1 MDEQDGF
8 FQRPVVK
15 TLLRFGIFVLV
26 YFVLLVWQYLATGGF
41 STLIPVGDLLMCLVG
56 LIFWMIFFAQFVLP
70 VTTLSARFRIV
81 DRLISYLSGYH
92 GPAIFV
98 ENGVVRESEGE
109 LNKRGPG
116 VVWLDSASAAVLRTP
131 VKFTR
136 TVGPGVHFTRSKEY
150 IAATVDLHTLTQAI
164 GPNDDDPTFTA
175 KADDPNLEHIQKR
188 RYDTSALTR
197 DAIEVVAT
205 LTVTFRIKS
214 TQGEGGTP
222 FGFNEENV
230 RKAVTESLTQGVQ
243 TDQPVWSPLPAR
255 MAVDVWREYLR
266 KFKLIELFEIPEG
279 RGDTSL
285 QLINSL
291 LKKRLSQ
298 ETVEVLDDFGRLLP
312 DVPPAASQEY
322 ERLRDMGVEVTG
334 AFVRRLSFAPEVQE
348 NLIAQWP
355 MLWLKN
361 AEKERD
367 QVERNGK
374 VIQAGAREEA
384 LKEFALNAALEI
396 SETGLDPGEPR
407 LHALEMLVHSTLQG
421 ITRNTSL
428 LKRTNSEQR
437 SLTEI
442 FRWLR
447 EKRGEN
453 NNDLG

>member
-15 TLLRFGIFVLV
+15 TLVRFGIFILV
-26 YFVLLVWQYLATGGF
+26 YAVLLGWQEFGAGGVNSLAP
-41 STLIPVGDLLMCLVG
+41 LADLLICLVG
-56 LIFWMIFFAQFVLP
+56 AIFWMIFFAQFVLP
-70 VTTLSARFRIV
+70 VTKLSARARIV
-81 DRLISYLSGYH
+81 DRLVSYLSGYH

-116 VVWLDSASAAVLRTP
+116 VVWLDSASAAVLRTA

-164 GPNDDDPTFTA
+164 GPEDGDQPFTV
-175 KADDPNLEHIQKR
+175 KEDDPNHEHIRKR
-188 RYDTSALTR
+188 RFETSALTR

-214 TQGEGGTP
+214 VPGEGGTP

-230 RKAVTESLTQGVQ
+230 RKAVTDSLTQGAQ
-243 TDQPVWSPLPAR
+243 ADQPVWSPLPAR

-266 KFKLIELFEIPEG
+266 KFKLIELFEVPEG
-279 RGDTSL
+279 GKETSL
-285 QLINSL
+285 QMINNLI
-291 LKKRLSQ
+291 KKRLSQ
-298 ETVEVLDDFGRLLP
+298 ETVEVLDDFGRPLAQHAP
-312 DVPPAASQEY
+312 VASHEF
-322 ERLRDMGVEVTG
+322 ERLRDMGVEVT
-334 AFVRRLSFAPEVQE
+334 AVVVRRLTVAPEVQE
-348 NLIAQWP
+348 ELIRQWP
-355 MLWLKN
+355 MLWLKT

-374 VIQAGAREEA
+374 VIEANAREEA
-384 LKEFALNAALEI
+384 LKEFALNAAVEI
-396 SETGLDPGEPR
+396 SGTGLDENAPK
-407 LHALEMLVHSTLQG
+407 LHALEMLVHSTLTG
-421 ITRNTSL
+421 INRNTSL
-428 LKRTNSEQR
+428 LKRTNREQR
-437 SLTEI
+437 ELTEI

-447 EKRGEN
+447 EKRGQN

>member
-1 MDEQDGF
+1 MDEQEGF
-8 FQRPVVK
+8 LQRPVVK
-15 TLLRFGIFVLV
+15 TLLRFGILI
-26 YFVLLVWQYLATGGF
+26 LLYLILLGWQAWSGPAINPLAP
-41 STLIPVGDLLMCLVG
+41 LGDLLICLIG
-56 LIFWMIFFAQFVLP
+56 SIFWMIFFAQFVMP
-70 VTTLSARFRIV
+70 VTKLGARAMIV
-81 DRLISYLSGYH
+81 NRLVSYLSGYH

-98 ENGVVRESEGE
+98 ENGVVRESAGE

-150 IAATVDLHTLTQAI
+150 IAATVDLHTLTQII
-164 GPNDDDPTFTA
+164 GPNDDDQPFTV
-175 KADDPNLEHIQKR
+175 KEDDPNFEHIQKR
-188 RYDTSALTR
+188 RYETSALTR

-214 TQGEGGTP
+214 TPGEGGTP

-230 RKAVTESLTQGVQ
+230 RKAVTEGLTQGAQ
-243 TDQPVWSPLPAR
+243 ADQPVWSPLPAR
-255 MAVDVWREYLR
+255 MAVDIWREYLR

-279 RGDTSL
+279 RTDTAL
-285 QLINSL
+285 QMINGLIR
-291 LKKRLSQ
+291 KRLSQ
-298 ETVEVLDDFGRLLP
+298 ETVEVLDNFGRPLP
-312 DVPPAASQEY
+312 HVPPQTSQEF

-334 AFVRRLSFAPEVQE
+334 AFVRRLSFAHEVQE
-348 NLIAQWP
+348 NLTSQWL

-367 QVERNGK
+367 QVERSSK
-374 VIQAGAREEA
+374 VIEATAREEA
-384 LKEFALNAALEI
+384 LKEFALNAAAEI
-396 SETGLDPGEPR
+396 SAARMDETAPK
-407 LHALEMLVHSTLQG
+407 LHALEMLVHSTLSG

-428 LKRTNSEQR
+428 LKRTNREQR
-437 SLTEI
+437 ELTEI

-453 NNDLG
+453 NHDIG